1 MPRSEIMQKWLDRV
15 DYDMDPARAML
26 QTKRYIYVIFMC
38 QQAVEKCLKAF
49 LIDRGL
55 NIVPVHNLRRLSE
68 LGEIVD
74 ELEESSLLKLDFM
87 SRFYLNA
94 RYKEDIKELSKGIT
108 ESVSQDFIEF
118 SEEMIRWLCQKMR

>member
-1 MPRSEIMQKWLDRV
+1 MPQV
-15 DYDMDPARAML
+15 
-26 QTKRYIYVIFMC
+26 
-38 QQAVEKCLKAF
+38 F

-55 NIVPVHNLRRLSE
+55 DIVPVHNLRRLSE

-94 RYKEDIKELSKGIT
+94 
-108 ESVSQDFIEF
+108 
-118 SEEMIRWLCQKMR
+118 